1 MTIKNGD
8 LPAMPLANGADGT
21 PWTARDLGNPE
32 QVIGLTKREYFA
44 AMAMQGILSNGVDFT
59 LHEDKDVAAA
69 AVLHADLL
77 LTELE
82 RTK

>member
-1 MTIKNGD
+1 MTRKNGD
-8 LPAMPLANGADGT
+8 LPAMPIEFNGFGLYA
-21 PWTARDLGNPE
+21 PE
-32 QVIGLTKREYFA
+32 AHAGLSKREYFA
-44 AMAMQGILSNGVDFT
+44 ALAMQGILSNGVDFT
-59 LHEDKDVAAA
+59 LHDDKDVAAA

>member
-8 LPAMPLANGADGT
+8 LPAMPVEEGHLYQSRCDNGSWA
-21 PWTARDLGNPE
+21 LGAL
-32 QVIGLTKREYFA
+32 GLTKREYFA
-44 AMAMQGILSNGVDFT
+44 ALAMQGILSNGVDFT
-59 LHEDKDVAAA
+59 LHDDKDVAAA

>member
-8 LPAMPLANGADGT
+8 LPA
-21 PWTARDLGNPE
+21 NPISYDTRMMAAYSKGE
-32 QVIGLTKREYFA
+32 AMGLTKREYFA
-44 AMAMQGILSNGVDFT
+44 ALAMQGILSNGVDFT
-59 LHEDKDVAAA
+59 LHDDKDVASA

>member
-8 LPAMPLANGADGT
+8 LPANPVCYD
-21 PWTARDLGNPE
+21 ARMMAAYTKGE
-32 QVIGLTKREYFA
+32 AIGLTKREYFA
-44 AMAMQGILSNGVDFT
+44 ALAMQGILSNGVDFT
-59 LHEDKDVAAA
+59 LHDDKDVAAA
-69 AVLHADLL
+69 AALHADLL